1 MFHAHSTSR
10 PDRSDWQTL
19 PDHSLTVAALAAGFG
34 ERMGIG
40 TAAGLA
46 GLLHDLGK
54 YDPDFQKRL
63 AGANISV
70 EHSIAGA
77 AWLLRQSVS
86 PRERVMAELIAH
98 AIAGHHAGLPDRGG
112 DLSALNERIDRAN
125 LDRLDRSWTD
135 DLRPEVSALLPTLP
149 LKGAK
154 EHVGF
159 RLAFLGRML
168 FSCLV
173 DADFKDTEA
182 FYAQAEGMA
191 VDRSWPSLA
200 ERLPE
205 LIGALD
211 QALAAKATQAS
222 DAPVNQLRRRVL
234 AHVRGQASE
243 KPGLFTLTV
252 PTGGGKTLT
261 SLAFALDHARAHGLT
276 RILYAIPF
284 TSIIDQTAGIFT
296 DLLGA
301 DIVLEHHSALD
312 GETEVGR
319 DARDKLKLARE
330 DWAAPV
336 VVTTTVQLFESL
348 FSARTSRCRKLH
360 NIAGSILILDEAQT
374 LPRDLLLPILRAI
387 EELATNYGCT
397 VVLCT
402 ATQPA
407 LAARPNFPG
416 LPGPIRELAPDP
428 AELATALR
436 RTKLDLAGTMD
447 NAALVDALAAEPQA
461 LVIVNSR
468 AHALDLY
475 RAATDAGLDGV
486 IHLTT
491 RQYAVDRK
499 RILDAVRARLKAGH
513 PCRLVATSLVEAGVD
528 VDFPRVFRAEAGL
541 DQIAQ
546 AAGRC
551 NREGRRDAEASLVTV
566 FKPEG
571 YKTPREIE
579 GLIGSFERIKPNH
592 ADYFQPA
599 AIADYFAEVFWSKG
613 PRLDAKQ
620 ILAKLRFDPALGQ
633 SDLAYRSVG
642 EAFRM
647 IESGLL
653 PVIVPGDDAARQ
665 AVEELGVPDIPSG
678 ALARRLQGYV
688 VQVPP
693 KARGLLL
700 AAGHVVLKAEKLR
713 GDAFAVLVR
722 DDLYSAKTGL
732 IWEEGHTLSED
743 QTFI

>member
-1 MFHAHSTSR
+1 MFHAHSTPR
-10 PDRSDWQTL
+10 RDRSDWQTL
-19 PDHSLTVAALAAGFG
+19 PDHCRAVAAVAAGFG
-34 ERMGIG
+34 EQMGIG
-40 TAAGLA
+40 RAAAVA

-63 AGANISV
+63 AGAKIAV

-77 AWLLRQSVS
+77 AWLLRNAAS
-86 PRERVMAELIAH
+86 PRDKVLAELIAH

-112 DLSALNERIDRAN
+112 DLASLNERVDRAD
-125 LDRLDRSWTD
+125 LDRLDPRWIEE
-135 DLRPEVSALLPTLP
+135 LRPETSGLAPP
-149 LKGAK
+149 FAFKSPK
-154 EHVGF
+154 EAGF
-159 RLAFLGRML
+159 RLAFLGRMI

-173 DADFKDTEA
+173 DADFRDTEA
-182 FYAQAEGMA
+182 FYGAVEGA
-191 VDRSWPSLA
+191 PVDRTWPSLA
-200 ERLPE
+200 ERLPD
-205 LIGALD
+205 LIAALD
-211 QALAAKATQAS
+211 RALTVKAAQAP

-234 AHVRGQASE
+234 AHVREQAAE
-243 KPGLFTLTV
+243 APGLFTLTV

-296 DLLGA
+296 DLFGT

-312 GETEVGR
+312 GEREVGR
-319 DARDKLKLARE
+319 DSRDKLKRARE

-360 NIAGSILILDEAQT
+360 NIARSVIILDEAQT
-374 LPRDLLLPILRAI
+374 LPRGLIVPILRAI

-428 AELATALR
+428 AALATALR
-436 RTKLDLAGTMD
+436 RTRLAFAGVLD
-447 NAALVDALAAEPQA
+447 NPALVDALGSEPQA

-475 RAATDAGLDGV
+475 KAATDAGLGGV
-486 IHLTT
+486 LHLTT
-491 RQYAVDRK
+491 RQYAADRK
-499 RILDAVRARLKAGH
+499 RILDDVHARLGDGR

-551 NREGRRDAEASLVTV
+551 NREGRRDAETSLVTV
-566 FKPEG
+566 FKPDG
-571 YKTPREIE
+571 YATPREIQ
-579 GLIGSFERIKPNH
+579 GLIGDFERIRDRH
-592 ADYFQPA
+592 GDLFQPA
-599 AIADYFAEVFWSKG
+599 AIADYFGEVFWRLGPKG
-613 PRLDAKQ
+613 LDTKDVVAAFKVDP
-620 ILAKLRFDPALGQ
+620 LAGTQFG
-633 SDLAYRSVG
+633 YRTVG

-653 PVIVPGDDAARQ
+653 PVIVPGDDGARK
-665 AVEELGVPDIPSG
+665 AVADLDVPDIPSG
-678 ALARRLQGYV
+678 ALSRRLQSYV

-693 KARGLLL
+693 KARALLM

-713 GDAFAVLVR
+713 GDQFAVLVR
-722 DDLYSAKTGL
+722 DDLYRRETGL
-732 IWEEGHTLSED
+732 VWEDGEYLENPVW
-743 QTFI
+743 